1 MQIHSIHKGFG
12 GWRGYPGEQEGG
24 TGFCRMGVW
33 TVEEEK
39 ERVFTESLA
48 EEKGEKRTEQMGGA
62 DGSQLGSDL
71 LCAAEMEGADGRG
84 RHEERVAKFSSC
96 CRRDRQK
103 WAGAFC
109 VASCTDYVGRG
120 CGWAGEQQL
129 CKGGRDNTGDKSWFL
144 GLCYP

>member
-1 MQIHSIHKGFG
+1 M
-12 GWRGYPGEQEGG
+12 
-24 TGFCRMGVW
+24 W

-39 ERVFTESLA
+39 ERGFTESLA

-71 LCAAEMEGADGRG
+71 LCATKIKGADGRG

-103 WAGAFC
+103 WTGAFC
-109 VASCTDYVGRG
+109 VASYADCVQGLWVGRG
-120 CGWAGEQQL
+120 AAAV
-129 CKGGRDNTGDKSWFL
+129 
-144 GLCYP
+144 